1 MSPLDHVPP
10 HLREFVVRQDSER
23 YTSEDHAV
31 WRFSVM
37 NARRRLLSTAHEA
50 YERGFSAT
58 GISVDRIPKIETIDA
73 CLARFGWR
81 AVAVDGFVPPRA
93 FQAFQARG
101 ILPIAAE
108 IRTSAHLTY
117 TPAPDIIH
125 EAAGH
130 APFLAEPRYARYL
143 RNIGKVAERAFASP
157 GDRVVDEAIH
167 ALSEVKE
174 DPASTPFQIRRAESV
189 LERARAELG
198 EPSEAAKVARLYW
211 WTAEYGLVGTP
222 SDFRLYGAGL
232 LSSIGEGHFCLSPQV
247 RKTPLSAACIGVD
260 YDITRAQPGLFVAKS
275 FAELESV
282 LEDVAAT
289 LSARRGGA
297 HGLDVA
303 KKSGEVAT
311 LELDSSVSVVGVVHA
326 VEMLEAQEGAPCFV
340 ELAGPCAIARGGA
353 LLDAMP
359 RGVGYGLPLGV
370 LEDGTPLSSLT
381 TDSLARRTDD
391 RGRLALALASGVH
404 VAGRVIAIVP
414 VDGRVAVVLLESIDV
429 TRRGRTLFHRD
440 GIFAL
445 ALGNAVVSASA
456 GAPDGFFAPTEPSS
470 KVVPKLREF
479 SARDLERLGLF
490 DRALDAWRT
499 LGGRDVAAAFEI
511 ILRRLDEAFPDE
523 WLLRWNLLESLLKIG
538 EHGALSKRL
547 EDDLERLEIRFGH
560 LEPIATGLSTLRAM
574 TAPTGDRARSA

>member
-37 NARRRLLSTAHEA
+37 NARRRLLSTAHDA

-58 GISVDRIPKIETIDA
+58 GISVDRIPKIETIDT
-73 CLARFGWR
+73 CLERFGWR

-130 APFLAEPRYARYL
+130 APFLAEPHYARYL

-157 GDRVVDEAIH
+157 GDRLVDEAIH

-174 DPASTPFQIRRAESV
+174 DPASTPFQIRRAESA

-232 LSSIGEGHFCLSPQV
+232 LSSIGEGHFCQGPQV

-260 YDITRAQPGLFVAKS
+260 YDITRAQPELFVAKS

-289 LSARRGGA
+289 LSARVGGA

-311 LELDSSVSVVGVVHA
+311 LELDSGVSVVGIVEA
-326 VEMLEAQEGAPCFV
+326 VEAHDGAPCFV
-340 ELAGPCAIARGGA
+340 ELSGACAVARGSA

-359 RGVGYGLPLGV
+359 RSVGYGLPLGA
-370 LEDGTPLSSLT
+370 LKDGTPLSSVT
-381 TDSLARRTDD
+381 TESFARRTDD

-404 VAGRVIAIVP
+404 VAGRVVAIVP
-414 VDGRVAVVLLESIDV
+414 VEGRVAVVLLDGIAV
-429 TRRGRTLFHRD
+429 TRSEQTLFRRD
-440 GIFAL
+440 GLFAL
-445 ALGNAVVSASA
+445 ALGRAVVSASA
-456 GAPDGFFAPTEPSS
+456 GAPDGFFAATAPSS
-470 KVVPKLREF
+470 KVMPKVREF

-490 DRALDAWRT
+490 DRAFDVWRK
-499 LGGRDVAAAFEI
+499 LGGSDVAAAFEI
-511 ILRRLDEAFPDE
+511 IVHRLDEAFPDE

-574 TAPTGDRARSA
+574 TAPIGDRARSA

>member
-1 MSPLDHVPP
+1 MPPLDHVPP

-37 NARRRLLSTAHEA
+37 NARRRLLSTAHDA

-58 GISVDRIPKIETIDA
+58 GISVDQIPKIETIDA
-73 CLARFGWR
+73 CLERFGWR

-130 APFLAEPRYARYL
+130 APFLAEPHYARYL

-157 GDRVVDEAIH
+157 DDRLVDEAIH
-167 ALSEVKE
+167 ALSEMKE
-174 DPASTPFQIRRAESV
+174 DPASTPFQIRRAESA

-232 LSSIGEGHFCLSPQV
+232 LSSIGEGHFCQSAQI

-260 YDITRAQPGLFVAKS
+260 YDITRAQPELFVAKS

-289 LSARRGGA
+289 LSARVGGA
-297 HGLDVA
+297 YGLDVA

-311 LELDSSVSVVGVVHA
+311 LELDSGVSVVGVVRA
-326 VEMLEAQEGAPCFV
+326 IEMHDGAPCFV
-340 ELAGPCAIARGGA
+340 ELAGPCAVARGGV

-359 RGVGYGLPLGV
+359 RSAGYGLPLGA
-370 LEDGTPLSSLT
+370 LADGTPLSSLT
-381 TDSLARRTDD
+381 TESLARRTDD
-391 RGRLALALASGVH
+391 RGRLELALASGVH
-404 VAGRVIAIVP
+404 VVGRVVAIVP
-414 VDGRVAVVLLESIDV
+414 VDGRVAVALVEGVDV
-429 TRRGRTLFHRD
+429 TRRGRTLFRRD
-440 GIFAL
+440 GLFAL
-445 ALGNAVVSASA
+445 ALGSAVISASA
-456 GAPDGFFAPTEPSS
+456 GAPDGFFAATAPSS
-470 KVVPKLREF
+470 KVVPKVREF
-479 SARDLERLGLF
+479 SACDLERLGLF
-490 DRALDAWRT
+490 DRALGAWRT
-499 LGGRDVAAAFEI
+499 LGGGDVAAVFESI
-511 ILRRLDEAFPDE
+511 VRRLDEAFPDE

-538 EHGALSKRL
+538 GHGPLSKRL

-560 LEPIATGLSTLRAM
+560 LEPIATGLSTLRAV